1 MEITGKGLTA
11 SLALR
16 NKTSN
21 KKQKERFSM
30 TEITKQDFRFLFNK
44 FENIP
49 YIGYKSKQVHT

>member
-30 TEITKQDFRFLFNK
+30 TEITKQDFRKFLKK
-44 FENIP
+44 FGN
-49 YIGYKSKQVHT
+49 